1 MMGRRG
7 VFFFVLLAL
16 GIAYSGFAQQD
27 SNFDLD
33 ISVGPAIPLGDFG
46 EKDADNDDAGFAKT
60 GFELAV
66 FGNWTLQS
74 PFGIAA
80 GWVVDGNYPD
90 LDAVL
95 DEFSSID
102 PTLNWEAEAEAF
114 LTNALLVGPSFSQ
127 TSGNTYLGLTLSA
140 GVAFVRFPEL
150 TVTASDGSGNEAE
163 VVQERAL
170 AASLAARARAKVGF
184 WVDSSTAITLG
195 ATYMYTNP
203 TADDVELSLSENGT
217 VTATDSSD
225 IEQEIQILTIPIG
238 VVISL

>member
-1 MMGRRG
+1 MMGRRY
-7 VFFFVLLAL
+7 VFFFLLFAL
-16 GIAYSGFAQQD
+16 VVVSSGFTQQD
-27 SNFDLD
+27 SNFELE

-46 EKDADNDDAGFAKT
+46 DKDEDNDDAGFAKT
-60 GFELAV
+60 GSELAV

-74 PFGIAA
+74 PFGIAV

-90 LDAVL
+90 VDKLV

-102 PTLNWEAEAEAF
+102 PTLNWEAESQAF
-114 LTNALLVGPSFSQ
+114 LTNALLVGPSFTQ
-127 TSGNTYLGLTLSA
+127 TSGNTYLGLTLGA
-140 GVAFVRFPEL
+140 GVAFVRFPEI

-170 AASLAARARAKVGF
+170 AASLAARASAKVGF

-195 ATYMYTNP
+195 VSYMYTNP

-217 VTATDSSD
+217 VVSTDSSD